1 MKHYFVVPVSV
12 SDDSWVADYV
22 PNVNAL
28 VHKHGGA
35 YIARTDNMER
45 LEGTGDLPD
54 LYVLIEWPSKEAAM
68 AFYNDP
74 EYGDVPV
81 FVETLN

>member
-35 YIARTDNMER
+35 YIAVGVERTIWRDSR
-45 LEGTGDLPD
+45 GQAIFRT
-54 LYVLIEWPSKEAAM
+54 S
-68 AFYNDP
+68 
-74 EYGDVPV
+74 
-81 FVETLN
+81 TS